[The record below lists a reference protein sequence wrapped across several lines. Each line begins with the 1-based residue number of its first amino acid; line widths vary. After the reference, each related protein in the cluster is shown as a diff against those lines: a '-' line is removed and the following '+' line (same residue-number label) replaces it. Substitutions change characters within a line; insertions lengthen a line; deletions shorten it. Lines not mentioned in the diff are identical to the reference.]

1 MDPSFGFRHVTPSSS
16 PIAHQSMQDEKS
28 NLKVGASDPNRVM
41 MTQKPTR
48 VHDAT
53 RSLSRS
59 AMVMV
64 IMWPALLLCYRLNSC
79 LCLIAPIFSLSPLS
93 LCLSE
98 LVLCC
103 SGFHLE
109 LVITDLTGITVSDIK
124 ARYSF

>member
-1 MDPSFGFRHVTPSSS
+1 
-16 PIAHQSMQDEKS
+16 MQDEKS
-28 NLKVGASDPNRVM
+28 NLNVGASDPNRVM

-53 RSLSRS
+53 RSLSLSRS

-64 IMWPALLLCYRLNSC
+64 IMSPALLLCYRLNSC
-79 LCLIAPIFSLSPLS
+79 LCLINCASLA

-98 LVLCC
+98 LVSGC

-109 LVITDLTGITVSDIK
+109 LVITDLTGITVSDTK
-124 ARYSF
+124 ARYSFLEIMLN